1 MMLKLGVVAHACH
14 PSIQN
19 AMARGSSFQGQLWLN
34 ETLVEGRGRERRK
47 GGGKGREG
55 RKEKI

>member
-1 MMLKLGVVAHACH
+1 MRKLGVAAYASH
-14 PSIQN
+14 PNIRN
-19 AMARGSSFQGQLWLN
+19 ATARGSGFQDQLWLN

-55 RKEKI
+55 RNEEI